1 MTYTCI
7 GCNQEY
13 VRWQGIHCKNPKYCQ
28 SCSDIRHTPKAGT
41 ITPCILC
48 GDKFPKPT
56 GRNGSRVF
64 CSSCYDI
71 IPSVRNS
78 MMRQKRAGIT
88 VNKEWIRSQ
97 KLIDRTEYMSVIN
110 FVNLPVEKLIR
121 KYNDPN
127 LRLIRTMGTKS
138 EGSI

>member
-1 MTYTCI
+1 
-7 GCNQEY
+7 
-13 VRWQGIHCKNPKYCQ
+13 
-28 SCSDIRHTPKAGT
+28 
-41 ITPCILC
+41 
-48 GDKFPKPT
+48 
-56 GRNGSRVF
+56 
-64 CSSCYDI
+64 
-71 IPSVRNS
+71 
-78 MMRQKRAGIT
+78 MRQKRAGIT